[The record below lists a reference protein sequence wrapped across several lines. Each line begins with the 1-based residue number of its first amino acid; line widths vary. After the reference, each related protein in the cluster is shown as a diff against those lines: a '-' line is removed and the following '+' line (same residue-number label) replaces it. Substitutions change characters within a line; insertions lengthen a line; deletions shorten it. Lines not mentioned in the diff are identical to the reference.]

1 MSVEYTKKT
10 WYDGSEGGTPI
21 TAAELNRVETG
32 IDDVVT
38 QSNADKTNIDTHLA
52 KKVNSSDGAHGL
64 RYYNSE
70 LDYYDDTNEEWVE
83 IQTGGGGS
91 EVIKP
96 YFEPYLSQ
104 ASRNY
109 AIGDNIYVQ
118 QTNTLYV
125 ATAVITDLDELEV
138 GVNIAIVTDEGT
150 EVCVEGIPN
159 SGVYYNLIGLLNS
172 NGTVTPY
179 GNTKASDDIA
189 NKTLTNIH
197 DTTTTDVEYR
207 ASDTNKTFQARRW
220 TFVNDKYVNF
230 STVNN
235 TVYTLISENGYDE
248 YTQTANNLPATTS
261 NEHYIFYNDVTNTYV
276 TLYSTEVNVMS
287 IYCSQDLITW
297 TKIILPNSSGSTY
310 EDGDYDFTTANISK
324 PFGYQRQGNLYIAV
338 ELWYTDNDSTAV
350 ISIRDATNIT
360 ITNSNL
366 VTLGESIN
374 SNALFVDEAS
384 PYYIVVG
391 NLISSDGYTFSKY
404 TTSGEAV
411 YINRVGNNYH
421 VWCRNYQNQS
431 IIIYSTT
438 DFSTFTE
445 GLNFFSAFT
454 PKYSRLGDF
463 FDYMSVNS
471 QSIVYKEDNYFVLGS
486 RIATVPHE
494 GAVILIPSDLDDD
507 NSAWIDLPDLP
518 MAAAGVQGYA
528 WMKNNPKVAVY
539 SEYDDEIYNIMNLSP
554 FTSEV
559 GKALAILDV
568 NSGSGGSGTDDYE
581 DLTNLP
587 SINGVE
593 LLGNKVIGLL
603 SSNIQVDSDKI
614 GYNNAISGLSA
625 TNVKS
630 AIDEV
635 VGEMGSAKNMSLVNV
650 NSERILTD
658 SDSSVQM
665 RFKTGA
671 ENGDVSCIVRA
682 SGNSAQLTMN
692 ADSSTVDI
700 LTVQGAQNGYQ
711 TKVTA
716 STTDLTPGTSSLTT
730 GFIYVVYE

>member
-96 YFEPYLSQ
+96 YFESYLSQ

-138 GVNIAIVTDEGT
+138 GVNIAIVTDEGA

-235 TVYTLISENGYDE
+235 TVYTLISENGYDG
-248 YTQTANNLPATTS
+248 YTQTANNLPASTS
-261 NEHYIFYNDVTNTYV
+261 NEYYIFYNDVTNTYV
-276 TLYSTEVNVMS
+276 ALYSTELNVMS

-310 EDGDYDFTTANISK
+310 EDGDYDFNTSNIST

-360 ITNSNL
+360 VTNSNL
-366 VTLGESIN
+366 VSLGESIN

-404 TTSGEAV
+404 TTSGKAV

-421 VWCRNYQNQS
+421 VWCRNYSNES

-445 GLNFFSAFT
+445 ELNFFSAFT

-463 FDYMSVNS
+463 FDYMSVGSAN
-471 QSIVYKEDNYFVLGS
+471 IVYKEDNYFVLGS
-486 RIATVPHE
+486 QIATVPHE

-518 MAAAGVQGYA
+518 MSAAGVQGYA
-528 WMKNNPKVAVY
+528 WMKNNPKIAVY
-539 SEYDDEIYNIMNLSP
+539 SEYDEEIYTIMNLSP
-554 FTSEV
+554 FTNEV
-559 GKALAILDV
+559 SKALSVLGV
-568 NSGSGGSGTDDYE
+568 GEGGSGGASSAE
-581 DLTNLP
+581 DVSYDNTN
-587 SINGVE
+587 
-593 LLGNKVIGLL
+593 
-603 SSNIQVDSDKI
+603 
-614 GYNNAISGLSA
+614 SGLSA
-625 TNVKS
+625 TNVQD
-630 AIDEV
+630 AIDEI
-635 VGEMGSAKNMSLVNV
+635 E
-650 NSERILTD
+650 SERTVITENTND
-658 SDSSVQM
+658 YSVSDGKTGDGFLLKKGAESGTLSLYSSAVSQEGVVLKDERTQTNLPPLASVQYVQSN
-665 RFKTGA
+665 FQP
-671 ENGDVSCIVRA
+671 SI
-682 SGNSAQLTMN
+682 SA
-692 ADSSTVDI
+692 D
-700 LTVQGAQNGYQ
+700 
-711 TKVTA
+711 
-716 STTDLTPGTSSLTT
+716 TTDITPGTTPLAT
-730 GFIYVVYE
+730 GNIYVVYE